1 MSDEIDKMF
10 SDLETYYPGSKRK
23 RRETKKAEVIP
34 DAGWDTKPIKKTM
47 PNGKEMEFF
56 TLVNLAGAL
65 GRPVKTL
72 RKWLDNGYLPPS
84 PYRSPD
90 TTTKA
95 GKTMRGYRL
104 YSRAQIEAVVK
115 LFGEAGLLDKTRIQ
129 WPNQKL
135 TSAIAETWSHIRV
148 LETETT
154 KPNGEI

>member
-84 PYRSPD
+84 PYRSPSICDATSDRGHRADNYDVRD
-90 TTTKA
+90 TSM
-95 GKTMRGYRL
+95 GRISGYR
-104 YSRAQIEAVVK
+104 
-115 LFGEAGLLDKTRIQ
+115 
-129 WPNQKL
+129 
-135 TSAIAETWSHIRV
+135 
-148 LETETT
+148 
-154 KPNGEI
+154 NGG